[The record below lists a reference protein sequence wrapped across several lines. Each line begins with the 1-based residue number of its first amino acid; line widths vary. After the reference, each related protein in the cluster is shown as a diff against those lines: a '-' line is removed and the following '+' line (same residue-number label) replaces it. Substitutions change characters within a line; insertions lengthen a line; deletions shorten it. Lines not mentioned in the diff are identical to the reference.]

1 MNARAAGPRLGKD
14 VQVAIKAV
22 KAGEGVLNRTALT
35 AGPATLVPGS
45 TRPSWWPRTPSSR
58 RSCLVVRDW
67 WFSTA
72 TSQRSW
78 RPRVGPRTVSVNC
91 RTCGKSS
98 GLDVSDRIQVLMS
111 VPAEQAELAR
121 THRDLI
127 AGEILATSFR
137 VRRSGWGSE
146 IGDGVR
152 VRITRA

>member
-1 MNARAAGPRLGKD
+1 MTSTLTAVRADRECPGRRPASRQGCAGGD
-14 VQVAIKAV
+14 QG
-22 KAGEGVLNRTALT
+22 GEGRGRVLNSDGTLT

-78 RPRVGPRTVSVNC
+78 RPRLGQDRI
-91 RTCGKSS
+91 RELQDLRKSS

-111 VPAEQAELAR
+111 VPA
-121 THRDLI
+121 
-127 AGEILATSFR
+127 
-137 VRRSGWGSE
+137 RRADWSS
-146 IGDGVR
+146 D
-152 VRITRA
+152 AP